1 MTTEP
6 YRIDVHHH
14 VMPPEYVAAAKQAGI
29 IEGGGVDFP
38 AWSVEAALAFMDQA
52 GIATAISSVSAPG
65 VHFGDDQKARSL
77 ARRVNE
83 FSAKLVSDHP
93 ARFGGFASLP
103 LPDVDGALRELEYAT
118 DTLKLDGVVLMASIG
133 EKYLG
138 DPAFDALFAELNR
151 RKTVAFVHPTVHP
164 SSQRLKLDLPGAL
177 VEFVFD
183 TTRAATNLIY
193 SGTMERYPDL
203 RIILSHAGG
212 TVPFVAGRLTLGKLV
227 PKLDAKAPQ
236 GAIAYLKRFYYDT
249 ALSANPYALDS
260 LTALVD
266 ASQILFGSD
275 FPFLPGPRGVQSARD
290 TDTYVSSDA
299 AVRMAVARD
308 NALALF
314 PRLRAAQPALA
325 R

>member
-1 MTTEP
+1 MTKEP
-6 YRIDVHHH
+6 YRIDTHHH
-14 VMPPEYVAAAKQAGI
+14 IFPPEYIAAAKQAGI

-38 AWSVEAALAFMDQA
+38 AWSEEASLAFMDQA
-52 GIATAISSVSAPG
+52 GIASAITSVSAPG

-77 ARRVNE
+77 ARVSNE

-93 ARFGGFASLP
+93 TRFGGFASLP

-118 DTLKLDGVVLMASIG
+118 DTLKLDGVVLMTSIG

-138 DPAFDALFAELNR
+138 DPAFDALFAELDR
-151 RKTVAFVHPTVHP
+151 RKTVVFVHPTVHP

-183 TTRAATNLIY
+183 TTRAVASLIY

-227 PKLDAKAPQ
+227 PRLDANAPQ

-249 ALSANPYALDS
+249 ALSANPYALNS
-260 LTALVD
+260 LTTLVD
-266 ASQILFGSD
+266 SSHILFGSD
-275 FPFLPGPRGVQSARD
+275 FPFLPGPRGVQSAKD
-290 TDTYVSSDA
+290 TDTYVSSDE
-299 AVRMAVARD
+299 AVRRAVARD

-314 PRLRAAQPALA
+314 PRLRMAQEAL